1 MAHQPTISWR
11 ASSDRQ
17 IFVSASTERAFASL
31 MVLPASLMVLP
42 TSLMVLP
49 ASLMV
54 LGSAGSKR
62 VNRHRW
68 IFILASNRVAV
79 RGWSSHSKD
88 KRSRLD
94 KVQSSWI
101 TGAARIRVDMAVLVY
116 PLWRKPLRNFG
127 LCIKL
132 APRAWNHVLHG
143 DTWFK
148 ALGAG
153 LSRSKGWY
161 CRFGVPVVTKTV
173 AKLWILH
180 QTYAEHLESCISWW
194 YIIQSARRS
203 FEPE

>member
-101 TGAARIRVDMAVLVY
+101 TGHQLCG
-116 PLWRKPLRNFG
+116 RN
-127 LCIKL
+127 K
-132 APRAWNHVLHG
+132 
-143 DTWFK
+143 
-148 ALGAG
+148 
-153 LSRSKGWY
+153 SWY
-161 CRFGVPVVTKTV
+161 GCFGVPVVTKTL
-173 AKLWILH
+173 AKLWIVH
-180 QTYAEHLESCISWW
+180 QTCAEGLESCITWC
-194 YIIQSARRS
+194 
-203 FEPE
+203 